1 MALPTTREEFK
12 RFCLGRLGAPV
23 IKINVAD
30 EQIDDRID
38 YALRKFMDYHF
49 DAISTIYYKHQITA
63 EDIANKYITLPENII
78 GAVNI
83 FPVGGGIGGTGMF
96 SIQYQVALNDLYTY
110 TSTPMLPYYTAMY
123 NLQSMEQLLTGL
135 KPLRYNRYKNQ
146 LHVDMDWNIVA
157 VGQFLIVEA
166 YEVVDPN
173 EYSRVW
179 QDSWLMQYTTAQIKE
194 AWGTNLSKFNG
205 LALVG
210 GVGFD
215 GLRIL
220 NEARDEILRL
230 EQTLYNDYS
239 LPPAMLI
246 G

>member
-1 MALPTTREEFK
+1 MALPTSRTEFK
-12 RFCLGRLGAPV
+12 RFCLSRLGAPV
-23 IKINVAD
+23 IKVNVAD
-30 EQIDDRID
+30 EQVEDRID

-49 DAISTIYYKHQITA
+49 DGVSMIYYKHLITEA
-63 EDIANKYITLPENII
+63 DIANKYITMPENVI
-78 GAVNI
+78 GAINI
-83 FPVGGGIGGTGMF
+83 FPIGGGIGGTGMF
-96 SIQYQVALNDLYTY
+96 SVQYQIALNDLYTY
-110 TSTPMLPYYTAMY
+110 TSQPMLPYYTAMY
-123 NLQSMEQLLTGL
+123 NLQSMEQLLVGQ

-146 LHVDMDWNIVA
+146 LHVDMNWNTVTA
-157 VGQFLIVEA
+157 GQFLIVEA

-173 EYSRVW
+173 EYTRVW

-230 EQTLYNDYS
+230 EQTLYDDYS
-239 LPPAMLI
+239 LPPI
-246 G
+246 GYIG

>member
-1 MALPTTREEFK
+1 MAVPRDRTSFK
-12 RFCLGRLGAPV
+12 NYCLGRLGAPV

-30 EQIDDRID
+30 EQLEDRID

-49 DAISTIYYKHQITA
+49 DGADKVYVKHLITDA
-63 EDIANKYITLPENII
+63 DIANKYIEMPENII
-78 GAVNI
+78 GAINI

-96 SIQYQVALNDLYTY
+96 SIQYQVALNDLYTL
-110 TSTPMLPYYTAMY
+110 TSQPMLPYYTAMY
-123 NLQSMEQLLTGL
+123 NLQSMEQLLVGQ
-135 KPLRYNRYKNQ
+135 KPLRYNRYINR
-146 LHVDMDWNIVA
+146 LYIDMNWDTVSA
-157 VGQFLIVEA
+157 GQFIIVEA
-166 YEVVDPN
+166 YEVVDPDV
-173 EYSRVW
+173 YTRVW
-179 QDSWLMQYTTAQIKE
+179 SDSWLIQYTTAQFKE
-194 AWGTNLSKFNG
+194 AMGTNLSKFNG

-230 EQTLYNDYS
+230 EQTLHDDYS
-239 LPPAMLI
+239 LPPIGLI

>member
-1 MALPTTREEFK
+1 MALPTTREDFK
-12 RFCLGRLGAPV
+12 RYCLGRLGAPV
-23 IKINVAD
+23 IKVNVAD
-30 EQIDDRID
+30 EQIEDRID

-49 DAISTIYYKHQITA
+49 DGMATVYYKHQITPT
-63 EDIANKYITLPENII
+63 DLANRFIQLPENII

-96 SIQYQVALNDLYTY
+96 SIQYQIALNDLYTY
-110 TSTPMLPYYTAMY
+110 TSQPMLPFYTAMY
-123 NLQSMEQLLTGL
+123 NLQSMEQLLTGT

-146 LHVDMDWNIVA
+146 LHVDMDWNVVS

-166 YEVVDPN
+166 YEVVDPD
-173 EYSRVW
+173 EYPRIW

-194 AWGTNLSKFNG
+194 AWGTNLSKFTG
-205 LALVG
+205 MQMPG
-210 GVGFD
+210 GVAFD
-215 GLRIL
+215 GLRTL

-239 LPPAMLI
+239 LPPGMLI